1 MNDDRR
7 TIIILVLACLCL
19 LFLMVVSVISLSD
32 EETKRKSSQEN
43 LNWLAKEFACVN
55 AANLKLAQENAHLM
69 AYSFHHV
76 MSILIYEAGKL
87 EIPINVASALIQIES
102 DFDPDA
108 ISETGD
114 HGLFQI
120 NLATWQKV
128 LNIDPTKIYK
138 PENNIKIGLKILRK
152 CYERAGSWSMALALY
167 NAGKNYRKS
176 GHPAKFQK
184 SGFMK

>member
-7 TIIILVLACLCL
+7 TILILVVVCLCQ
-19 LFLMVVSVISLSD
+19 LFFAVFAVNSFSSEVA
-32 EETKRKSSQEN
+32 KRKTAEEGRDW
-43 LNWLAKEFACVN
+43 LNGELSCVN

-69 AYSFHHV
+69 AYSFHFV
-76 MSILIYEAGKL
+76 MGRLVYEAGKR
-87 EIPINVASALIQIES
+87 EIPINVACALIQIES

-120 NLATWQKV
+120 NLKTWQKA
-128 LNIDPTKIYK
+128 LGIDPARIYE
-138 PENNIKIGLKILRK
+138 PAYNIAIGLTILQGYYK
-152 CYERAGSWSMALALY
+152 KAGSWSMALAMY
-167 NAGKNYRKS
+167 NAGGRFEKS
-176 GHPAKFQK
+176 KHPAKFKK